1 MNPKEINEYR
11 ENIDRLF
18 SKVIL
23 SHTNETGKWLWVVAN
38 SQDKEMWIASFAT
51 RGEALV
57 YCRMNCLEIME
68 SEADNE

>member
-11 ENIDRLF
+11 KNIDRLF

-23 SHTNETGKWLWVVAN
+23 INTNETGKWLWAVTDVK
-38 SQDKEMWIASFAT
+38 DKEAWIASFAT

-57 YCRMNCLEIME
+57 YCRMHCLEIVE
-68 SEADNE
+68 SEAENG